1 VRTPAA
7 LFVALVVASALAQA
21 QEAKPDGREL
31 FERKCAMCHGRDGN
45 PPSMFAKKGAPTFAS
60 AQWQKATTDAVIRKT
75 ALEGREGTLMKGFKD
90 LLTAEEI
97 DAVIAHIR
105 TLGPAK

>member
-45 PPSMFAKKGAPTFAS
+45 PPSMFAKKGAP
-60 AQWQKATTDAVIRKT
+60 
-75 ALEGREGTLMKGFKD
+75 EGREGTLMKGFKD